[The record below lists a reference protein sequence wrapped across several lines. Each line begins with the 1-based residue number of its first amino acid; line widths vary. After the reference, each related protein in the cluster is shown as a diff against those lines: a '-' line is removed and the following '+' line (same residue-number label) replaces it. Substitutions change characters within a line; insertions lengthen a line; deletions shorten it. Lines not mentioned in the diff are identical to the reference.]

1 MNYLTRKEEA
11 DLASQVTLMQ
21 RRQIPMIHEQTFRNV
36 SERGLTMDEVFARI
50 RSFMLVDPRAAYQLM
65 VGTDAQVHAGHT
77 KFVTSVVVFRPGRGA
92 WFCYRQIILP
102 REIRSLQEKL
112 SLETTFSQE
121 TASYFDESKR
131 AELEDIL
138 LPYVYQG
145 AELKLFIDID
155 AGTDAKR
162 NRTST
167 LVAELVGRIE
177 AMGLS
182 ARVKPEAIAASSI
195 SNRYTKTPYREKKSA
210 VT

>member
-1 MNYLTRKEEA
+1 
-11 DLASQVTLMQ
+11 MQ

-36 SERGLTMDEVFARI
+36 SERGLTINEVFARI

-145 AELKLFIDID
+145 AELKLFVDID

>member
-1 MNYLTRKEEA
+1 
-11 DLASQVTLMQ
+11 MQ
-21 RRQIPMIHEQTFRNV
+21 RRQIPMIHEKTFRNV
-36 SERGLTMDEVFARI
+36 SEKELTMDDVFARI
-50 RSFMLVDPRAAYQLM
+50 RGFMHVDPRAAYQLM

-77 KFVTSVVVFRPGRGA
+77 KFVTSVVNFRPGRGA

-121 TASYFDESKR
+121 IASYFDERKR
-131 AELEDIL
+131 AQLEDIL

-155 AGTDAKR
+155 AGTDVKR
-162 NRTST
+162 NRTSA
-167 LVAELVGRIE
+167 LVADLVGRIE

-182 ARVKPEAIAASSI
+182 ARVKPEAIAASSV
-195 SNRYTKTPYREKKSA
+195 SNRYTKTPYRKKKSA
-210 VT
+210 AGT

>member
-21 RRQIPMIHEQTFRNV
+21 RRQIPMIHETTFRNI
-36 SERGLTMDEVFARI
+36 SERELTMDDVFARI

-145 AELKLFIDID
+145 SELKLFIDID